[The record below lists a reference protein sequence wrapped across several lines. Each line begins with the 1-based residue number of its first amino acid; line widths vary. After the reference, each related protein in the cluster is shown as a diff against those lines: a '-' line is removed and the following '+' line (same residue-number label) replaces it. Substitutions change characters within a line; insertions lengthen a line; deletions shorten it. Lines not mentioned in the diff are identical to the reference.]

1 MLVFG
6 LVIVESTDCAL
17 VSIIVTA
24 IDIYCQQ
31 LMMINRLDH
40 VKIDDPDCP
49 ILLVALTMK
58 MTKGGRIGPLVDVG
72 SIILPT
78 VFQQ

>member
-1 MLVFG
+1 
-6 LVIVESTDCAL
+6 
-17 VSIIVTA
+17 
-24 IDIYCQQ
+24 
-31 LMMINRLDH
+31 MMINRLDH

-58 MTKGGRIGPLVDVG
+58 MTRGGRNGPLVDVD